1 MNKDMQIIRE
11 VNDQAENFY
20 EDAAQ
25 LGNHAAYALK
35 KAHRS
40 QMTGLENIAES
51 AFKTSDVFD
60 YIKRQIARLPYWSQ
74 GFPEYKER
82 PDEGFGER
90 LKKYLED
97 ELGPKREALCRR
109 LEIGNKT
116 DEDRQIRRRIYL
128 QLIRQFVRQMVVH
141 YEYQVSSENGKKES

>member
-11 VNDQAENFY
+11 VNDLAENFY

-60 YIKRQIARLPYWSQ
+60 YIKRQIARLPYWRQ
-74 GFPEYKER
+74 GFPEYKEH

-97 ELGPKREALCRR
+97 ELAPKRDALCRR
-109 LEIGNKT
+109 LEIGDKN
-116 DEDRQIRRRIYL
+116 EDRQARRRIYL
-128 QLIRQFVRQMVVH
+128 LLIRQFIRQVVVH
-141 YEYQVSSENGKKES
+141 YEYQVSFENGKKGS